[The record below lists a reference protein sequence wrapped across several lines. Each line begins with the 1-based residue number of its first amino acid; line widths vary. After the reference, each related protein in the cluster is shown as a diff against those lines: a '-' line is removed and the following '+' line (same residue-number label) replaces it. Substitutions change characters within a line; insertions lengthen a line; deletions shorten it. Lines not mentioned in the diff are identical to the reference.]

1 MFISSKGKTVN
12 DYFFEVLSLASIEVT
27 GLFVIFS
34 CITLFWKKIY
44 QALSLKPY
52 QSTQRLHQD
61 EVPRIG
67 GLIIYM
73 FLIITSL
80 FSFQFQLLNI
90 ILISAIPIILIGT
103 KEDLFHNTS
112 PKIRLIF
119 MILSASLFIFLLPT
133 KLPEIDLPIANKIFY
148 FTFAKEVFFIFSILV
163 IMNGNNL
170 IDGVNGN
177 MALTNVVQLCVLA
190 LLAFNVNDNELIQ
203 ISFILLIPLFI
214 FLIFN
219 YPFGK
224 IFSGDAGAY
233 FYGFAVSA
241 LVIYL
246 FGMNGH
252 LLSWGAILIL
262 IYPSI
267 ELLFSFV
274 RKIFFENTSPFSA
287 DARHFHSLIFRYF
300 DKHLKGLNNSLVV
313 IFLLPF
319 ILTPLMANLFIDD
332 IISLLL
338 TIFIVFILYVI
349 MYLFFLNLISK
360 K

>member
-1 MFISSKGKTVN
+1 MI
-12 DYFFEVLSLASIEVT
+12 DYFFEVLSLAYTQVM
-27 GLFVIFS
+27 GLFIIFS

-52 QSTQRLHQD
+52 ESTQRLHQD

-67 GLIIYM
+67 GLIIYI
-73 FLIITSL
+73 FLIITAL
-80 FSFQFQLLNI
+80 FSFQFQLLSI
-90 ILISAIPIILIGT
+90 ILISAVPIILIGT

-119 MILSASLFIFLLPT
+119 MIFSASLFIVLLPT
-133 KLPEIDLPIANKIFY
+133 KLPDIDFPIVNKILS
-148 FTFAKEVFFIFSILV
+148 FTFVKEVFFIFSILV

-177 MALTNVVQLCVLA
+177 MALTNIVQLCVLV
-190 LLAFNVNDNELIQ
+190 LLAFTVNDNELIQ

-233 FYGFAVSA
+233 FYGFSVSA

-246 FGMNGH
+246 FGMNDR
-252 LLSWGAILIL
+252 LLSWGAVLIL

-274 RKIFFENTSPFSA
+274 RKRFFESKSPFVP
-287 DARHFHSLIFRYF
+287 DTRHLHSLIFNYF
-300 DKHLKGLNNSLVV
+300 GKRFKGGNNSFVV
-313 IFLLPF
+313 FFLLPF
-319 ILTPLMANLFIDD
+319 IFAPFMLYFVSGDLFGILNS
-332 IISLLL
+332 IFITFVLYAAAYLLL
-338 TIFIVFILYVI
+338 LK
-349 MYLFFLNLISK
+349 LITK

>member
-1 MFISSKGKTVN
+1 MFWRN
-12 DYFFEVLSLASIEVT
+12 
-27 GLFVIFS
+27 
-34 CITLFWKKIY
+34 IY
-44 QALSLKPY
+44 QSLSLKPY
-52 QSTQRLHQD
+52 ESAQRLHQD

-67 GLIIYM
+67 GLIMYI
-73 FLIITSL
+73 FLIFTAL

-90 ILISAIPIILIGT
+90 ILISAIPIIFIGS

-119 MILSASLFIFLLPT
+119 MMLSTTIFIFLLPT
-133 KLPEIDLPIANKIFY
+133 KLPDIDIPTVNKILSFD
-148 FTFAKEVFFIFSILV
+148 FAKEAFFIFSILV

-177 MALTNVVQLCVLA
+177 MAFTNIVQLFVLA
-190 LLAFNVNDNELIQ
+190 LLALIVNDIELLK
-203 ISFILLIPLFI
+203 ISFLLLIPLFI

-233 FYGFAVSA
+233 FYGFSISG

-246 FGMNGH
+246 FGVYDQ
-252 LLSWGAILIL
+252 LLSFGAVLIL
-262 IYPSI
+262 IYPGI
-267 ELLFSFV
+267 EVLFSFI
-274 RKIFFENTSPFSA
+274 RKMFFENISPFTPDSN
-287 DARHFHSLIFRYF
+287 HLHSIIFKCFSKQFKSYNNSVVLLF
-300 DKHLKGLNNSLVV
+300 LFPFIFAPVMFYLFLNNLFAILFFISITFV
-313 IFLLPF
+313 IYF
-319 ILTPLMANLFIDD
+319 
-332 IISLLL
+332 
-338 TIFIVFILYVI
+338 I